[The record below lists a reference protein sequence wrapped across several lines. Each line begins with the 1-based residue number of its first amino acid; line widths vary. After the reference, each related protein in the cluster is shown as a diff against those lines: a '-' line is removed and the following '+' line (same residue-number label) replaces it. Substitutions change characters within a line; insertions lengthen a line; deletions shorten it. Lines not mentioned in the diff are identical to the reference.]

1 MDTIPTPHKVL
12 LRAPSPLFPITSH
25 PLSDLVIKV
34 GVGEHRVARSAHK
47 LVLAR
52 LSSMLEKILRDQEE
66 EEETCILV
74 PELTSFAL
82 DMILELA
89 YKGWIGGL
97 SPQNIGQV
105 REACTLLS
113 IRQEEFVVRAEER
126 NLRVDSDTKQIEDQ
140 EIFEAAAEPATSEV
154 CDEKV
159 PKQGCF
165 ECEVCLKTF
174 IYAKSYERHVK
185 NCKPS
190 LDFFEE
196 ENVKTEAVAATG
208 KRKKI
213 SVGKNDEKSWDEVI
227 DCSLVPVF
235 KFQHYTVEGELYYCK
250 FPGCLHQEAFKT
262 AGGCKN
268 HQLRQ
273 HATEDEKI
281 FSCKF
286 CDLKFASNQLRNKHE
301 NLMHNK
307 RFPCDQC
314 NKVFSEKTRLMIH
327 LRIHSGEKPFVC
339 ESCGMSFSQRDNL
352 RLHKEFK
359 HPSLGQQEKKFTC
372 DICSASFL
380 TKSNLS
386 RHSMSHTDVKCYVCE
401 TCGKGF
407 KDPGALKQHNFSHG
421 APDYPCDICG
431 QRFTSPLYLNRHM
444 GRLHPT
450 DGVQPLTCGIC
461 GRGFPLNHQLQEHIE
476 SVHNNVKHCCP
487 HCNMPIGRRSSV
499 ARHIKKG
506 RCRAVSTSLTSAT
519 PPQLSQISL
528 LSLPQLS
535 SLTGSLQS

>member
-1 MDTIPTPHKVL
+1 MGEQREVHKV
-12 LRAPSPLFPITSH
+12 
-25 PLSDLVIKV
+25 
-34 GVGEHRVARSAHK
+34 
-47 LVLAR
+47 VLAR
-52 LSSMLEKILRDQEE
+52 LSSMLEQILRDQEE
-66 EEETCILV
+66 EEESFILV
-74 PELTSFAL
+74 PDLAPSAL
-82 DMILELA
+82 DLILTLA

-126 NLRVDSDTKQIEDQ
+126 K
-140 EIFEAAAEPATSEV
+140 
-154 CDEKV
+154 EKV
-159 PKQGCF
+159 ENKVENEDVEMYEATDTNATETCDNENMIKQDCF
-165 ECEVCLKTF
+165 QCDVCAKTF

-185 NCKPS
+185 NCQAPINTRGENVQAVNAPRKKTVPVKV
-190 LDFFEE
+190 E
-196 ENVKTEAVAATG
+196 ENEDVISPAT
-208 KRKKI
+208 
-213 SVGKNDEKSWDEVI
+213 
-227 DCSLVPVF
+227 PVF
-235 KFQHYTVEGELYYCK
+235 KFQHFTVEGDLYYCR
-250 FPGCLHQEAFKT
+250 FPGCEYPEPFKT
-262 AGGCKN
+262 VGGCKN

-273 HATEDEKI
+273 HATEEEKT

-286 CDLKFASNQLRNKHE
+286 CDMKFASNQLRNKHQ
-301 NLMHNK
+301 NLLHNK

-314 NKVFSEKTRLMIH
+314 SKVFSEKTRLMIH

-339 ESCGMSFSQRDNL
+339 ESCGFSCSQRDNL

-359 HPSLGQQEKKFTC
+359 HPNLGQQEKKFTC

-386 RHSMSHTDVKCYVCE
+386 RHSISHTDLKSYVCE

-431 QRFTSPLYLNRHM
+431 QRFTSPLYLSRHV

-476 SVHNNVKHCCP
+476 SVHHNVKHCCP

-499 ARHIKKG
+499 SRHIKKG
-506 RCRAVSTSLTSAT
+506 RCRAIELPVTTAEL
-519 PPQLSQISL
+519 SL
-528 LSLPQLS
+528 LAMPQLS
-535 SLTGSLQS
+535 SLTG

>member
-1 MDTIPTPHKVL
+1 VT
-12 LRAPSPLFPITSH
+12 RA
-25 PLSDLVIKV
+25 
-34 GVGEHRVARSAHK
+34 AHK

-52 LSSMLEKILRDQEE
+52 LSSMLEKVLREQEE

-74 PELTSFAL
+74 PELTSLAL

-97 SPQNIGQV
+97 SPQHIGQV

-113 IRQEEFVVRAEER
+113 IRQEQFVVRAEER
-126 NLRVDSDTKQIEDQ
+126 NVKLDVVENKQMEEDPGIL
-140 EIFEAAAEPATSEV
+140 ETEPAISGIY
-154 CDEKV
+154 DEKI
-159 PKQGCF
+159 PPQGCF

-174 IYAKSYERHVK
+174 IYAKSFERHVK

-190 LDFFEE
+190 MNLKVE
-196 ENVKTEAVAATG
+196 ENVESEAVAATG
-208 KRKKI
+208 KRKKT
-213 SVGKNDEKSWDEVI
+213 SVGKINEKFLEEAG
-227 DCSLVPVF
+227 DCSAVPIF
-235 KFQHYTVEGELYYCK
+235 KFQHYAVEGEMYFCK
-250 FPGCLHQEAFKT
+250 FPGCQHQEAFKT

-273 HATEDEKI
+273 HATEEEKI

-307 RFPCDQC
+307 RFPCEQC
-314 NKVFSEKTRLMIH
+314 SKVFSEKTRLMIH
-327 LRIHSGEKPFVC
+327 MRIHSGEKPFVC
-339 ESCGMSFSQRDNL
+339 ESCGVSFSQRDNL

-386 RHSMSHTDVKCYVCE
+386 RHSMSHTDLKCYVCE

-444 GRLHPT
+444 GRLHPA

-487 HCNMPIGRRSSV
+487 HCNIPIGRRSSV

-506 RCRAVSTSLTSAT
+506 RCRAVPKSLTSVT

-535 SLTGSLQS
+535 TLTGSLQS

>member
-1 MDTIPTPHKVL
+1 MDTGSTPHTVL
-12 LRAPSPLFPITSH
+12 LRSFSPMFPISSQT
-25 PLSDLVIKV
+25 LSDLVIKV
-34 GVGEHRVARSAHK
+34 GVGKHTVARNAHR

-52 LSSMLEKILRDQEE
+52 LSGMLDKMLRDQEE
-66 EEETCILV
+66 DDETCILV
-74 PELTSFAL
+74 PELTSFSL
-82 DMILELA
+82 DLILELA

-97 SPQNIGQV
+97 SPQNIGQI

-113 IRQEEFVVRAEER
+113 IRQEEFVVRAEEKK
-126 NLRVDSDTKQIEDQ
+126 VKIDAESFQ
-140 EIFEAAAEPATSEV
+140 EIEHPKILDTEQVSAEV
-154 CDEKV
+154 CDEKFL
-159 PKQGCF
+159 KQGCF
-165 ECEVCLKTF
+165 ECETCSKTF

-185 NCKPS
+185 NCHAS
-190 LDFFEE
+190 VNTFEE
-196 ENVKTEAVAATG
+196 ENANSVDVVLPEKRRKTGSLKAKEKPWEDVGDSGAAQ
-208 KRKKI
+208 
-213 SVGKNDEKSWDEVI
+213 
-227 DCSLVPVF
+227 VF
-235 KFQHYTVEGELYYCK
+235 KFQHYSVEGELYYCR
-250 FPGCLHQEAFKT
+250 FPGCQHQEAFKT
-262 AGGCKN
+262 GGGCKN

-273 HATEDEKI
+273 HATEEEKI

-339 ESCGMSFSQRDNL
+339 ESCGVSFSQRDNL

-359 HPSLGQQEKKFTC
+359 HPSLGQQEKKFSC

-386 RHSMSHTDVKCYVCE
+386 RHSMSHTDLKCYVCE

-476 SVHNNVKHCCP
+476 SVHQNVKHCCP

-506 RCRAVSTSLTSAT
+506 RCRAVPTSLEPVTTS
-519 PPQLSQISL
+519 QLSQMSL

-535 SLTGSLQS
+535 SLTG